1 MMILNL
7 YYDNFRFTKY
17 LILLEIYIMTY
28 SLNSTLLLTILLAIG
43 LFFFLRASSKDR
55 TTVVE
60 ITSSQK
66 PLEVLNVMYEWLDLR
81 GWNQIGGDFDQRIL
95 IFKGQVVS
103 SRFLAI
109 FLSLLGGFGSCAL
122 GLVIIQIYPTLG
134 WWPILLGF
142 IGGPLSGMIYFK
154 KSAREEKFELKLLSN
169 EDSEEMTLI
178 RLRAHRDELISL
190 ENELSDRLE
199 LKSDGSLFKTPI

>member
-1 MMILNL
+1 
-7 YYDNFRFTKY
+7 
-17 LILLEIYIMTY
+17 MTY

-43 LFFFLRASSKDR
+43 LFFFLKASSKDR

-60 ITSSQK
+60 ITSSLK
-66 PLEVLNVMYEWLDLR
+66 PLEVLKVMYEWLNLR
-81 GWNQIGGDFDQRIL
+81 GWNQIGGDFDQKIL

-103 SRFLAI
+103 SKFLAI
-109 FLSLLGGFGSCAL
+109 FLSLLGGLGSCAL
-122 GLVIIQIYPTLG
+122 GLVIIQLYPSLG

-142 IGGPLSGMIYFK
+142 IGGPLSGIIYFK
-154 KSAREEKFELKLLSN
+154 KSAREEKFELRLINNDENGEKTS
-169 EDSEEMTLI
+169 I

-190 ENELSDRLE
+190 ENELSDKLN

>member
-1 MMILNL
+1 
-7 YYDNFRFTKY
+7 
-17 LILLEIYIMTY
+17 MTH
-28 SLNSTLLLTILLAIG
+28 SLNSTLLLTILLSIG

-66 PLEVLNVMYEWLDLR
+66 PLEVLNVMYEWLNLR
-81 GWNQIGGDFDQRIL
+81 GWKQSGGDFDQRVL

-103 SRFLAI
+103 SKLLAI

-122 GLVIIQIYPTLG
+122 GLVIIQIYPNLG
-134 WWPILLGF
+134 WWPILLGL
-142 IGGPLSGMIYFK
+142 IGGPLSGIIYFK
-154 KSAREEKFELKLLSN
+154 KSAREEKFELKLISKDDDD
-169 EDSEEMTLI
+169 EITAM

-190 ENELSDRLE
+190 ENELTERLK

>member
-1 MMILNL
+1 MS
-7 YYDNFRFTKY
+7 
-17 LILLEIYIMTY
+17 Y
-28 SLNSTLLLTILLAIG
+28 SFNSTLFLTILLAIG

-66 PLEVLNVMYEWLDLR
+66 PLEVLNVIYEWLNLR
-81 GWNQIGGDFDQRIL
+81 GWKQIGGNFDNRTL
-95 IFKGQVVS
+95 MFKGQVVS
-103 SRFLAI
+103 SKFLAI

-122 GLVIIQIYPTLG
+122 GLVIVQIYPKLG
-134 WWPILLGF
+134 WWPILLGL
-142 IGGPLSGMIYFK
+142 IGGPLSGIIYSK
-154 KSAREEKFELKLLSN
+154 KSTREEKFELRLISN
-169 EDSEEMTLI
+169 DDSEEMTLI

-190 ENELSDRLE
+190 ENELSDKLD

>member
-1 MMILNL
+1 
-7 YYDNFRFTKY
+7 
-17 LILLEIYIMTY
+17 MTY

-66 PLEVLNVMYEWLDLR
+66 PIEVLNIMYEWLQLR
-81 GWNQIGGDFDQRIL
+81 GWKQTGGDFDKRTL
-95 IFKGQVVS
+95 IFKGQVIS
-103 SRFLAI
+103 SKLLAI

-122 GLVIIQIYPTLG
+122 GLVIIQIFPILD
-134 WWPILLGF
+134 WWPILLGL

-154 KSAREEKFELKLLSN
+154 KSAREEKFELRLINS
-169 EDSEEMTLI
+169 DDEMTSM

-190 ENELSDRLE
+190 ETELSDRLD

>member
-1 MMILNL
+1 
-7 YYDNFRFTKY
+7 
-17 LILLEIYIMTY
+17 MTY

-60 ITSSQK
+60 ITSSKK
-66 PLEVLNVMYEWLDLR
+66 PLEVLNVMYEWLNLR
-81 GWNQIGGDFDQRIL
+81 GWKQTGGDFDQRIL

-103 SRFLAI
+103 SKFLTV

-122 GLVIIQIYPTLG
+122 GLVIIQIYPILS
-134 WWPILLGF
+134 WWPILLGL
-142 IGGPLSGMIYFK
+142 IGGPLSGIVYFK
-154 KSAREEKFELKLLSN
+154 KSAREENFELRLLSN
-169 EDSEEMTLI
+169 DDNEEMTSM

-190 ENELSDRLE
+190 ENELSDKLE

>member
-1 MMILNL
+1 
-7 YYDNFRFTKY
+7 
-17 LILLEIYIMTY
+17 MTY

-55 TTVVE
+55 TTIVE

-66 PLEVLNVMYEWLDLR
+66 PIEVLKVMYEWLDLR
-81 GWNQIGGDFDQRIL
+81 GWNQTGGDFDQRIL
-95 IFKGQVVS
+95 VFKGQVVS
-103 SRFLAI
+103 SKLLAI
-109 FLSLLGGFGSCAL
+109 FLGLLGGFGSCAL

-134 WWPILLGF
+134 WWPILLGL
-142 IGGPLSGMIYFK
+142 IGGPLSGMIYSK
-154 KSAREEKFELKLLSN
+154 KSAREEKFELRLISS
-169 EDSEEMTLI
+169 EDNEEMTLI

-190 ENELSDRLE
+190 ENELRDRLK

>member
-1 MMILNL
+1 
-7 YYDNFRFTKY
+7 
-17 LILLEIYIMTY
+17 MTY

-66 PLEVLNVMYEWLDLR
+66 PIEVLNVMYEWLDLR
-81 GWNQIGGDFDQRIL
+81 GWNQAGGDFDQRTL

-103 SRFLAI
+103 SRLLAI

-134 WWPILLGF
+134 WWPILLGLL
-142 IGGPLSGMIYFK
+142 GGPLSGIIYSK
-154 KSAREEKFELKLLSN
+154 KSAREEKFELRLISN
-169 EDSEEMTLI
+169 HDSEEMTSM

-190 ENELSDRLE
+190 ENELGKSLQF
-199 LKSDGSLFKTPI
+199 KSDGSLFKTPI

>member
-1 MMILNL
+1 
-7 YYDNFRFTKY
+7 
-17 LILLEIYIMTY
+17 MTY

-60 ITSSQK
+60 ITSSKK
-66 PLEVLNVMYEWLDLR
+66 PLEVLNVMYEWLNLR
-81 GWNQIGGDFDQRIL
+81 GWKQSGGDFDQKIL

-103 SRFLAI
+103 SKLLAI
-109 FLSLLGGFGSCAL
+109 FLSLLGGFGSSAL
-122 GLVIIQIYPTLG
+122 GLVIIQIYPTLD
-134 WWPILLGF
+134 WWPILLGL

-154 KSAREEKFELKLLSN
+154 KSAREEKFELRLISK
-169 EDSEEMTLI
+169 EDNEEMTSM

-190 ENELSDRLE
+190 ESELRDSLE